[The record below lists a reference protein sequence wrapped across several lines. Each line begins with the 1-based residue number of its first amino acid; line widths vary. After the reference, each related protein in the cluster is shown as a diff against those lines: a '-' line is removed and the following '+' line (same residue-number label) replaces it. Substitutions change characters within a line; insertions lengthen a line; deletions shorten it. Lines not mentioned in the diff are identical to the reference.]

1 MTFEISVKYFAYIA
15 IYGIINL
22 DKGDW
27 KMVGNLVTF
36 EGGEGSGKSTLIN
49 ALKQYLDEHK
59 INYEAVREPGGLELC
74 EEIRN
79 ILKYS
84 KQNINSRAEFLLFS
98 ASRAQLVHE
107 FIVPELLKGKLVLCD
122 RYYDSSRVYQGYAG
136 DIDDKDIMKVTNFA
150 TNKLV
155 PKLTFFLDID
165 PVVAFER
172 KGGQDKNDRIEQRNI
187 KFHQKVREGYLKLAS
202 EEKRFV
208 VLDATTPVDKLVEIV
223 VAKMKEAKVI

>member
-1 MTFEISVKYFAYIA
+1 
-15 IYGIINL
+15 
-22 DKGDW
+22 
-27 KMVGNLVTF
+27 MVGNLVTF

-49 ALKQYLDEHK
+49 ALKEYLDKHN

-74 EEIRN
+74 EEIRK

-84 KQNINSRAEFLLFS
+84 SKDINSRAEFLLFS

-165 PVVAFER
+165 PVVAFKR

-208 VLDATTPVDKLVEIV
+208 VLDSTLPVDQLVEMV
-223 VAKMKEAKVI
+223 VAKMKEVKVI

>member
-1 MTFEISVKYFAYIA
+1 MI
-15 IYGIINL
+15 
-22 DKGDW
+22 
-27 KMVGNLVTF
+27 GNFITF
-36 EGGEGSGKSTLIN
+36 EGGEGSGKSTLIE
-49 ALKQYLDEHK
+49 ALKKYLDENK
-59 INYEAVREPGGLELC
+59 VKYVAVREPGGLELC
-74 EEIRN
+74 EEIRK

-84 KQNINSRAEFLLFS
+84 KENINSRAEFLLFS
-98 ASRAQLVHE
+98 ASRAQLVQE
-107 FIVPELLKGKLVLCD
+107 FIVPELLKGKLVICD

-172 KGGQDKNDRIEQRNI
+172 KGGQDKGDRIEQRNL
-187 KFHQKVREGYLKLAS
+187 KFHQKVREGYQKLAK

-208 VLDATTPVDKLVEIV
+208 VLDATLPVEELVDAVVQKL
-223 VAKMKEAKVI
+223 KEAKVLQ